1 MTISQNQ
8 TLFKKIR
15 PGMEGSGGSTTY
27 PGIDGATDRTVDNL
41 LPSVLLNGD
50 LTGQQ
55 KTANYHSTQVI
66 ITSFLSNF
74 VFVPFCG
81 VMTVP

>member
-41 LPSVLLNGD
+41 LPSVL
-50 LTGQQ
+50 TEW
-55 KTANYHSTQVI
+55 
-66 ITSFLSNF
+66 
-74 VFVPFCG
+74 
-81 VMTVP
+81 